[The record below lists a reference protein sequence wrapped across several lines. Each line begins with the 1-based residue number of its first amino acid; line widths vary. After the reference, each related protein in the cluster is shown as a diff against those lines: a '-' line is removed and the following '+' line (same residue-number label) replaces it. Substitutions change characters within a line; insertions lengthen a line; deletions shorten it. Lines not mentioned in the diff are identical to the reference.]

1 MSSSNDLAFSD
12 SVKIPRAHAS
22 RLSVGRYVDGLY
34 RAVPLAVEADHT
46 VLGIDDLGFC
56 TAGHASVCFKP
67 CLVDSE
73 ACFNL
78 IEVAFVFFY
87 GNGARAPA
95 RELDDTV
102 LGRILN
108 IDGVIASLARI
119 LAEQISSYGLRSA
132 LAGSK
137 CSDNRTVLVGQT
149 GNIAAGKYSG
159 DIGLES
165 YCVCLDNSA
174 SGFCKLGGEKL
185 GLRRLTDCKYY
196 LVNIVDYCFAVIV
209 NRIE

>member
-1 MSSSNDLAFSD
+1 M
-12 SVKIPRAHAS
+12 
-22 RLSVGRYVDGLY
+22 
-34 RAVPLAVEADHT
+34 
-46 VLGIDDLGFC
+46 
-56 TAGHASVCFKP
+56 CFKP

-174 SGFCKLGGEKL
+174 SGFCKLGMEKL